1 MSKMEEQEKL
11 NSLQTLLTE
20 AYLDYVNQRRRKVG
34 DNEFARYL
42 GVSVGSYNQWINGNR
57 LPSYDNVI
65 KLAAKLGP
73 RVFDVLGYE
82 RVMVVADPQL
92 LFIAERWGLLEHDIR
107 EQIIDHIREE
117 TTERKAVVTQAR

>member
-1 MSKMEEQEKL
+1 MEESEKL
-11 NSLQTLLTE
+11 NALQALLTE
-20 AYLDYVNQRRRKVG
+20 KYLEYVNQHRRKVG

-73 RVFDVLGYE
+73 RVFDVLGYD
-82 RVMVVADPQL
+82 RVMVIADPEII
-92 LFIAERWGLLEHDIR
+92 FIAERWGLLENDTR
-107 EQIIDHIREE
+107 KQIIEHIREE
-117 TTERKAVVTQAR
+117 TNPRKEIVNSTGRP

>member
-1 MSKMEEQEKL
+1 MEESEKL
-11 NSLQTLLTE
+11 NALQALLTE
-20 AYLDYVNQRRRKVG
+20 KYLDYVNQHRRKVG

-73 RVFDVLGYE
+73 RVFDVLGYD
-82 RVMVVADPQL
+82 RVMVIADPEII
-92 LFIAERWGLLEHDIR
+92 FIAERWGLLENDTR
-107 EQIIDHIREE
+107 KQIIEHIREE
-117 TTERKAVVTQAR
+117 TNPRKEIVNSTGRP

>member
-1 MSKMEEQEKL
+1 MEESEKL
-11 NSLQTLLTE
+11 NALQALLTE
-20 AYLDYVNQRRRKVG
+20 KYLEYVNQHRRKVG

-73 RVFDVLGYE
+73 RVFDVLGYD
-82 RVMVVADPQL
+82 RVMVIADPEII
-92 LFIAERWGLLEHDIR
+92 FIAERWGLLENDTR
-107 EQIIDHIREE
+107 KQIIEHIREE
-117 TTERKAVVTQAR
+117 TTPRKEIVNSTGRS